1 MTKTQETMDNN
12 RQTYHSTTEIDRL
25 TERYY
30 AGLTSR
36 EEERELRRLLAEE
49 RTDDDRDADRAVAA
63 YTAMMRPR
71 RRGTRRGEALRRPM
85 RIAAAVIVGAGLTY
99 AAIAYSP
106 GAGDECYAMVD
117 QRRID
122 DREAVMDIM
131 EATLGEVA
139 RAQADMRSSVADQFN
154 EISSQL

>member
-1 MTKTQETMDNN
+1 
-12 RQTYHSTTEIDRL
+12 
-25 TERYY
+25 
-30 AGLTSR
+30 
-36 EEERELRRLLAEE
+36 
-49 RTDDDRDADRAVAA
+49 
-63 YTAMMRPR
+63 
-71 RRGTRRGEALRRPM
+71 M
-85 RIAAAVIVGAGLTY
+85 RIAAAVMVGAGLTY
-99 AAIAYSP
+99 AAIAYSS

-122 DREAVMDIM
+122 DREAVMGLM

>member
-1 MTKTQETMDNN
+1 MTKPQETMDKN
-12 RQTYHSTTEIDRL
+12 RQTYNNPTDICRL

-30 AGLTSR
+30 AGLTSL

-49 RTDDDRDADRAVAA
+49 RRGDDREADRAVAA

-71 RRGTRRGEALRRPM
+71 RRGARRGEAMRRAM
-85 RIAAAVIVGAGLTY
+85 RIAAAVMVGAGLTY
-99 AAIAYSP
+99 AAIEYTP
-106 GAGDECYAMVD
+106 TAGDECYAMVD

-122 DREAVMDIM
+122 DREAVMGIM

>member
-1 MTKTQETMDNN
+1 MDNN
-12 RQTYHSTTEIDRL
+12 RQTYHSTTEINRL

-30 AGLTSR
+30 AGLTSL

-49 RTDDDRDADRAVAA
+49 RTDDDHDADRAVAA

-71 RRGTRRGEALRRPM
+71 RTGMADSGAWRRAM
-85 RIAAAVIVGAGLTY
+85 RTAAALMVGAGLTY
-99 AAIAYSP
+99 AAITFSP
-106 GAGDECYAMVD
+106 DAGDECYALVD

-122 DREAVMDIM
+122 DREAVMGIM

-154 EISSQL
+154 EINSQL

>member
-1 MTKTQETMDNN
+1 MTKPQETMDKN
-12 RQTYHSTTEIDRL
+12 RQTYNNPTEIDRL

-30 AGLTSR
+30 AGLTSL

-49 RTDDDRDADRAVAA
+49 RRGDDREADRAVAA

-71 RRGTRRGEALRRPM
+71 RRGARRGEALRRAM

-122 DREAVMDIM
+122 DREVVMDIM

>member
-1 MTKTQETMDNN
+1 MTKPQETMDNN
-12 RQTYHSTTEIDRL
+12 RQTYNRPTDIGRL

-30 AGLTSR
+30 AGLTSL
-36 EEERELRRLLAEE
+36 EEERELRRLLAEG
-49 RTDDDRDADRAVAA
+49 RRGDDCEADRAVGA

-71 RRGTRRGEALRRPM
+71 RRGARRGEALRRAM
-85 RIAAAVIVGAGLTY
+85 RIAAAVMVGAGLTY

-122 DREAVMDIM
+122 DREAVMGLM

>member
-1 MTKTQETMDNN
+1 MTKPQETMDNN
-12 RQTYHSTTEIDRL
+12 RQTYNSPTDIGRL

-30 AGLTSR
+30 AGLTSL

-49 RTDDDRDADRAVAA
+49 RRGDDCEADRAVAA

-71 RRGTRRGEALRRPM
+71 RRGARRGEALRRAM
-85 RIAAAVIVGAGLTY
+85 RIAAAVMVGAGLTY
-99 AAIAYSP
+99 AAIAYNP

-122 DREAVMDIM
+122 DREAVMGLM

>member
-1 MTKTQETMDNN
+1 MTKPQETMDNN
-12 RQTYHSTTEIDRL
+12 RQTYNSPTDIGRL

-30 AGLTSR
+30 AGLTSL

-49 RTDDDRDADRAVAA
+49 RRGDDREADRAVAA

-71 RRGTRRGEALRRPM
+71 RRGARRGEALRRAM
-85 RIAAAVIVGAGLTY
+85 RIAAA
-99 AAIAYSP
+99 IAYSS

-122 DREAVMDIM
+122 DREAVMGLM